1 MFSHMMV
8 GANDIE
14 ESKVFY
20 DAVLGTLGCKPGI
33 LSMNLSDQKRYMYI
47 HEKNIFIITEPI
59 DGNPSTHGN
68 GVTVGFSVA
77 DEATGDKWH
86 EAGLNAG
93 GTACEDPPGIREG
106 MGAKMYLA
114 YLKDPSGN
122 KICVL
127 KRLG

>member
-47 HEKNIFIITEPI
+47 HEKIF
-59 DGNPSTHGN
+59 SLLL
-68 GVTVGFSVA
+68 S
-77 DEATGDKWH
+77 
-86 EAGLNAG
+86 LLM
-93 GTACEDPPGIREG
+93 GIQPL
-106 MGAKMYLA
+106 MVMA
-114 YLKDPSGN
+114 
-122 KICVL
+122 
-127 KRLG
+127 

>member
-59 DGNPSTHGN
+59 DGNSATHGN
-68 GVTVGFSVA
+68 GSTVGFSVP

-86 EAGLNAG
+86 EAGLSAG
-93 GTACEDPPGIREG
+93 GTTCEDPPGIREG
-106 MGAKMYLA
+106 MGVKMYLA

-122 KICVL
+122 KICAL

>member
-47 HEKNIFIITEPI
+47 HEKNIFII
-59 DGNPSTHGN
+59 
-68 GVTVGFSVA
+68 
-77 DEATGDKWH
+77 
-86 EAGLNAG
+86 
-93 GTACEDPPGIREG
+93 R
-106 MGAKMYLA
+106 
-114 YLKDPSGN
+114 
-122 KICVL
+122 
-127 KRLG
+127 R

>member
-59 DGNPSTHGN
+59 DGNSATHGN
-68 GVTVGFSVA
+68 GVTVGFSVP

-86 EAGLNAG
+86 EAGLSAG
-93 GTACEDPPGIREG
+93 GTTCEDPPGIREG
-106 MGAKMYLA
+106 MGVKMYLA
-114 YLKDPSGN
+114 
-122 KICVL
+122 
-127 KRLG
+127 

>member
-33 LSMNLSDQKRYMYI
+33 LSMNLSGQKRYMYI

-59 DGNPSTHGN
+59 DGNSATHGN
-68 GVTVGFSVA
+68 GATVGFSVP

-86 EAGLNAG
+86 EAGLSAG
-93 GTACEDPPGIREG
+93 GTTCEDPPGIREG
-106 MGAKMYLA
+106 MGVKMYLA

-122 KICVL
+122 KICAL

>member
-33 LSMNLSDQKRYMYI
+33 LSMNLSDQKRYIYI

-59 DGNPSTHGN
+59 DGNSATHGN
-68 GVTVGFSVA
+68 GATVGFSVP

-86 EAGLNAG
+86 AAGLSAG
-93 GTACEDPPGIREG
+93 GTTCEDPPGIREG
-106 MGAKMYLA
+106 MGVKMYLA

-122 KICVL
+122 KICAL
-127 KRLG
+127 KRLD

>member
-47 HEKNIFIITEPI
+47 HEKNIESYIQHSSALICSPLYKSLQLR
-59 DGNPSTHGN
+59 PSRC
-68 GVTVGFSVA
+68 
-77 DEATGDKWH
+77 
-86 EAGLNAG
+86 L
-93 GTACEDPPGIREG
+93 
-106 MGAKMYLA
+106 
-114 YLKDPSGN
+114 
-122 KICVL
+122 
-127 KRLG
+127 

>member
-59 DGNPSTHGN
+59 DGNAATHGN
-68 GVTVGFSVA
+68 GATVGFSVP

-86 EAGLNAG
+86 EAGLSAG
-93 GTACEDPPGIREG
+93 GTTCEDPPGIREG
-106 MGAKMYLA
+106 MGVKMYLA

-122 KICVL
+122 KICAL

>member
-59 DGNPSTHGN
+59 DGNSATHGN
-68 GVTVGFSVA
+68 GVTVGFSVP

-86 EAGLNAG
+86 EAGLSAG
-93 GTACEDPPGIREG
+93 GTTCEDPPGIREG
-106 MGAKMYLA
+106 MGVKMYLA

-122 KICVL
+122 KFCAL

>member
-14 ESKVFY
+14 KSKVFY

-59 DGNPSTHGN
+59 DGNSATHGN
-68 GVTVGFSVA
+68 GATVGFSVP

-86 EAGLNAG
+86 EAGLSAG
-93 GTACEDPPGIREG
+93 GTTCEDPPGIREG
-106 MGAKMYLA
+106 MGVKMYLA

-122 KICVL
+122 KICAL

>member
-1 MFSHMMV
+1 
-8 GANDIE
+8 
-14 ESKVFY
+14 
-20 DAVLGTLGCKPGI
+20 
-33 LSMNLSDQKRYMYI
+33 MYI

-59 DGNPSTHGN
+59 DGNSATHGN

-93 GTACEDPPGIREG
+93 GTTCEDPPGIREG
-106 MGAKMYLA
+106 MGVKMYLA

-122 KICVL
+122 KICAL
-127 KRLG
+127 KKARLISSGLTVFAAFRSSEVNIIF

>member
-59 DGNPSTHGN
+59 DGNSATHGN
-68 GVTVGFSVA
+68 GATVGFSVP

-93 GTACEDPPGIREG
+93 GTTCEDPPGIREG
-106 MGAKMYLA
+106 MGVKMYLA

-122 KICVL
+122 KICAL

>member
-33 LSMNLSDQKRYMYI
+33 LSMNLSDQKRYIYI

-59 DGNPSTHGN
+59 DGNSATHGN
-68 GVTVGFSVA
+68 GATVGFSVP

-86 EAGLNAG
+86 AAGLSAG
-93 GTACEDPPGIREG
+93 GTTCEDPPGIREG
-106 MGAKMYLA
+106 MGVKMYLA

-122 KICVL
+122 KICAL

>member
-59 DGNPSTHGN
+59 DGNSATHGN
-68 GVTVGFSVA
+68 GVTVGFSVP

-86 EAGLNAG
+86 ETGLSAG
-93 GTACEDPPGIREG
+93 GTTCEDPPGIREG
-106 MGAKMYLA
+106 MGVKMYLA

-122 KICVL
+122 KICAL

>member
-47 HEKNIFIITEPI
+47 
-59 DGNPSTHGN
+59 
-68 GVTVGFSVA
+68 
-77 DEATGDKWH
+77 
-86 EAGLNAG
+86 
-93 GTACEDPPGIREG
+93 GI
-106 MGAKMYLA
+106 
-114 YLKDPSGN
+114 
-122 KICVL
+122 
-127 KRLG
+127 

>member
-1 MFSHMMV
+1 MFSHIMI

-20 DAVLGTLGCKPGI
+20 DAVLGVLGCKPGV
-33 LSMNLSDQKRYMYI
+33 LSMNHTDQKRYMYF
-47 HEKNIFIITEPI
+47 HDNNIFIITEPI
-59 DGNPSTHGN
+59 DGNPATHGN
-68 GVTVGFSVA
+68 GVTVGFAVA
-77 DEATGDKWH
+77 DEATGDQWH
-86 EAGLNAG
+86 AAGLNAG
-93 GTACEDPPGIREG
+93 GTTCENPPGVREA

-122 KICVL
+122 KVCAL

>member
-47 HEKNIFIITEPI
+47 QTPPHDKSCFLL
-59 DGNPSTHGN
+59 SF
-68 GVTVGFSVA
+68 GVLRMS
-77 DEATGDKWH
+77 
-86 EAGLNAG
+86 
-93 GTACEDPPGIREG
+93 I
-106 MGAKMYLA
+106 YLFLTD
-114 YLKDPSGN
+114 YS
-122 KICVL
+122 
-127 KRLG
+127 